1 VHGAATVV
9 VTAPGEHTG
18 VEADA
23 AVTAAPGCAVA
34 VMTADCA
41 PVALLAD
48 EAAGIVHAG
57 WRGLLGGVVEAAV
70 DQLRDLGAGPSL
82 RAVVGPCIRA
92 GCYEFRGAER
102 DAVAERYGDSVLART
117 MWSTPAL
124 DVVAA
129 VQSALASCGIDD
141 VEIAGGCTACDRSWF
156 SHRARSEAGRQ
167 ATFVWLSDPRADPT
181 AVRE

>member
-9 VTAPGEHTG
+9 VTSPGEHTG
-18 VEADA
+18 VDADA
-23 AVTAAPGCAVA
+23 AVTATPGCAVA

-70 DQLRDLGAGPSL
+70 ARLRDLGAGPSL

-92 GCYEFRGAER
+92 GCYEFRGPER
-102 DAVAERYGDSVLART
+102 DALAEQYGDGVLART
-117 MWSTPAL
+117 MWSTPAI
-124 DVVAA
+124 DVIAGVRA
-129 VQSALASCGIDD
+129 ALATCGIDD
-141 VEIAGGCTACDRSWF
+141 VEVVGGCTACDNTWF

-167 ATFVWLSDPRADPT
+167 AAFVWLSGPRDEPS